1 MQAPFFYVKIFFM
14 NPNGVVIHSNRLV
27 GNGIQGQ
34 NLQNGSSVLV
44 RVAAYKGNG
53 VYEGFVAGVK
63 VNISSQKQLQIG
75 QSFPAKIYVKDGLIQ
90 LQMKDSFSSF
100 TAGVQIS
107 ESKFEVLNT
116 LLNNLGLSSN
126 PVISH
131 ILHQMKQLE
140 MKFDSQIIN
149 KIKNLSLKFK
159 GKEIPASELLLI
171 LHEKNI
177 DFSDSDLLNLLM
189 LLDVFNNDNDSK
201 SGKKD
206 DYTLLNKIN
215 NNCDNWIFLPF
226 EFVSFDKTENKIDDS
241 EKLGSGVLKILFT
254 KTGNL
259 VKQVNIECLYK
270 SVEYVFVI
278 LFECKKCK
286 NVYFNI
292 SNVNKNEIVEIINVL
307 NRKIGNNV
315 KIEYKSKEILL
326 GTACE
331 LEDFVNVEGSV

>member
-1 MQAPFFYVKIFFM
+1 M

-44 RVAAYKGNG
+44 RVASYKGNG

-75 QSFPAKIYVKDGLIQ
+75 QSFQAKIYVKDGLIQ

-107 ESKFEVLNT
+107 ESKFEVLNS
-116 LLNNLGLSSN
+116 LLNNLGFSSS
-126 PVISH
+126 PVINH
-131 ILHQMKQLE
+131 ILHQLKQLE
-140 MKFDSQIIN
+140 MKFDSQVIN

-159 GKEIPASELLLI
+159 GKELSASELLLI
-171 LHEKNI
+171 LHEKNV
-177 DFSDSDLLNLLM
+177 DFSDSDLLSLIL
-189 LLDVFNNDNDSK
+189 LLDVFNQDNNSK
-201 SGKKD
+201 AGEKEAFSLLKKM
-206 DYTLLNKIN
+206 N
-215 NNCDNWIFLPF
+215 NNLNNWIFLPF
-226 EFVSFDKTENKIDDS
+226 EFVPFDKIENKIDDN

-254 KTGNL
+254 KNGWG

-278 LFECKKCK
+278 LFAL
-286 NVYFNI
+286 I
-292 SNVNKNEIVEIINVL
+292 SI
-307 NRKIGNNV
+307 
-315 KIEYKSKEILL
+315 
-326 GTACE
+326 C
-331 LEDFVNVEGSV
+331 

>member
-1 MQAPFFYVKIFFM
+1 M

-107 ESKFEVLNT
+107 ESKFEVLNS
-116 LLNNLGLSSN
+116 LLNNLGFSSS
-126 PVISH
+126 PVINH
-131 ILHQMKQLE
+131 ILHQLKQLE
-140 MKFDSQIIN
+140 MKFDSQVIN

-159 GKEIPASELLLI
+159 GKELSASELLLI
-171 LHEKNI
+171 LHEKNV
-177 DFSDSDLLNLLM
+177 DFSDSDLLSLIL
-189 LLDVFNNDNDSK
+189 LLDVFNQDNNSK
-201 SGKKD
+201 AGEKEAFSLLKKM
-206 DYTLLNKIN
+206 N
-215 NNCDNWIFLPF
+215 NNLNNWIFLPF

>member
-1 MQAPFFYVKIFFM
+1 M

-27 GNGIQGQ
+27 NNGVQSQ
-34 NLQNGSSVLV
+34 NLKNGASVLV

-90 LQMKDSFSSF
+90 LRMKDSFSSF

-107 ESKFEVLNT
+107 ESKFEVLNS
-116 LLNNLGLSSN
+116 LLNNLGFSSS
-126 PVISH
+126 PVINH
-131 ILHQMKQLE
+131 ILHQLKQLE
-140 MKFDSQIIN
+140 MKFDSQVIN

-159 GKEIPASELLLI
+159 GKELSASELLLI
-171 LHEKNI
+171 LHEKNV
-177 DFSDSDLLNLLM
+177 DFSDSDLLSLIL
-189 LLDVFNNDNDSK
+189 LLDVFNQDNNSK
-201 SGKKD
+201 AGEKEAFSLLKKM
-206 DYTLLNKIN
+206 N
-215 NNCDNWIFLPF
+215 NNLNNWIFLPF
-226 EFVSFDKTENKIDDS
+226 EFVPFDKIENKIDDN

-254 KTGNL
+254 KNGWG

-278 LFECKKCK
+278 LFECKKSK

-315 KIEYKSKEILL
+315 KIEYKSKDILL